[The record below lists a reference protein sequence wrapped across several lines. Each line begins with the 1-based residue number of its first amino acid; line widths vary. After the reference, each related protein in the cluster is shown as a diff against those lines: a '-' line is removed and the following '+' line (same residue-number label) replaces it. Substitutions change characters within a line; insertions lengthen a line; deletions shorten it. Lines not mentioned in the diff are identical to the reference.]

1 MNQTWQDRFLKNP
14 DHLHDIPQG
23 VPSKPVTKADL
34 QRNVAQLL
42 GDTIETMD
50 TMIAYS
56 SKLRPKVDAMLQ
68 AGIDWDELPVL
79 GECLGRMD
87 ALREELPKVRPLHRL
102 IAGIN
107 TPNVAYSAAMRHAD
121 EIYDNTTELCSTLLT
136 LHHAVEAV
144 KQHVLLDT
152 ARLSGKQKDATEKFV
167 RRLEKMTIYPHAEA
181 QALAAATLLAAHDM
195 RALDKQA
202 QENKR

>member
-1 MNQTWQDRFLKNP
+1 MTQTWQDRFLKNP

-23 VPSKPVTKADL
+23 VLPNAVSKVDV
-34 QRNVAQLL
+34 QRNISQLL

-56 SKLRPKVDAMLQ
+56 SKLRPKVEAMLQ
-68 AGIDWDELPVL
+68 AGIAWDELPVL
-79 GECLGRMD
+79 DECLGRMD

-107 TPNVAYSAAMRHAD
+107 TPNVAHRAAIMHAD
-121 EIYDNTTELCSTLLT
+121 EIHTNATELCGTLLT

-152 ARLSGKQKDATEKFV
+152 ARLSGKQKDTTEKFV
-167 RRLEKMTIYPHAEA
+167 RRLEKMTIYPHTEA
-181 QALAAATLLAAHDM
+181 QTLAAAVLLAAHDM
-195 RALDKQA
+195 KALDKRA
-202 QENKR
+202 QENNR